1 MNQRFY
7 VQRMPK
13 NPIMQALSLLLFGV
27 VLIGAILM
35 GAIVLTIVIG
45 FAAVAAVV
53 LWLRI
58 WWISRKMRRAQA
70 RDGSSRASRTSRG
83 SDSDFIEVEYKIR
96 GERDDNTSRRR

>member
-7 VQRMPK
+7 VQRLPK

-53 LWLRI
+53 VWLRI

-70 RDGSSRASRTSRG
+70 RDGSSGRG
-83 SDSDFIEVEYKIR
+83 ESGSDFIEVEYKIR
-96 GERDDNTSRRR
+96 EERDDDTSRRR

>member
-7 VQRMPK
+7 VQRLPK

-70 RDGSSRASRTSRG
+70 RDGSSRRAESG

-96 GERDDNTSRRR
+96 GERDDDTSRRR